1 MYHVVAATTNPAK
14 IKAIQL
20 AFEDTFGADQYRI
33 ESLDVASGV
42 SLQPI
47 GNVETRTG
55 ARQRVMEARQVRP
68 EADFWVG
75 VEAGIEDNMTFAWM
89 TIESPHT
96 RGESRSASLMLP
108 EAILQG
114 IRAGRELWSEMATI
128 TGNADVKRQGGA
140 IGFFTGGRLSR
151 ASVYHQ
157 ALMLALVPFH
167 NAIYQSHI
175 HHNLN
180 Q

>member
-20 AFEDTFGADQYRI
+20 AFDDVFGAGQYRI
-33 ESLDVASGV
+33 ESVDVASGV

-47 GNVETRTG
+47 GNHETRTG
-55 ARQRVMEARQVRP
+55 SRQRVMEARQVRP

-75 VEAGIEDNMTFAWM
+75 VEAGIEENMTFAWM
-89 TIESPHT
+89 TIENPHI

-108 EAILQG
+108 EVILQG
-114 IRAGRELWSEMATI
+114 IRAGRELGSEMTAI
-128 TGNADVKRQGGA
+128 TGNAEVKRQGGA
-140 IGFFTGGRLSR
+140 IGVFTDGRLSR
-151 ASVYHQ
+151 TSVYHQ
-157 ALMLALVPFH
+157 ALLLALVPFH
-167 NAIYQSHI
+167 NAIYQ
-175 HHNLN
+175 